1 METCITRKII
11 RKSAESAMANFLPI
25 EEFRIPLI
33 VDLIFLLVQQK
44 YSRIHV
50 LATDHSHNY
59 LFRMVLIRSQTLDL
73 RLYYR

>member
-33 VDLIFLLVQQK
+33 VDLIFLFEQQK
-44 YSRIHV
+44 YSTIHV
-50 LATDHSHNY
+50 ITTDHCHNY
-59 LFRMVLIRSQTLDL
+59 LFRIVLIRSRNAD
-73 RLYYR
+73 